1 MLTRPSPIAV
11 VRRLFKMGLKSV
23 ERRLKTLR
31 RLFARSAKILWP
43 MLKNADAY
51 FPFFHFYYIFTLAR
65 AARKIFMVESLS
77 TPKNGRCL
85 KTLRRLFNFDPAEKW
100 PMLIYADGNSRP
112 TSSILKNNLTIVERL
127 GVNYLRNE
135 VLQLE

>member
-65 AARKIFMVESLS
+65 AARKFFYGSIA
-77 TPKNGRCL
+77 
-85 KTLRRLFNFDPAEKW
+85 FDAKKW
-100 PMLIYADGNSRP
+100 PMLKNSATLIQFQP
-112 TSSILKNNLTIVERL
+112 LHDVSDA
-127 GVNYLRNE
+127 YLRRRQFRSDE
-135 VLQLE
+135 

>member
-1 MLTRPSPIAV
+1 MRRSANLADLEKITRRWGIAV

-65 AARKIFMVESLS
+65 AARKFFYGSIA
-77 TPKNGRCL
+77 
-85 KTLRRLFNFDPAEKW
+85 FDAKKW
-100 PMLIYADGNSRP
+100 PMLKNSATLIQFQP
-112 TSSILKNNLTIVERL
+112 LHDVSDAF
-127 GVNYLRNE
+127 LRRRQFPSGE
-135 VLQLE
+135 